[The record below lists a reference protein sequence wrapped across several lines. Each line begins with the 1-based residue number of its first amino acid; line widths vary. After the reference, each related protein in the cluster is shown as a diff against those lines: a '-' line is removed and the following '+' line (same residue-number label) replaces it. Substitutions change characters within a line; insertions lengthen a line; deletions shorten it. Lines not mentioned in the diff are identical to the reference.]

1 MLTAAGGSR
10 WSRPDLTATFGRLA
24 AEQARDDATWAV
36 AAGWTLHG
44 RAAIGDARDE
54 AAAVL
59 AQLGSGA
66 RRDAARG
73 ADGARLRA
81 ELAGVA
87 RDHGSAD
94 VAKRLLDGLLRNPAT
109 PVDVRFDALVAR
121 ARASLSDGPDRLEQ
135 LLSPIDAAALEVAGN
150 AAAATAELLRSA
162 AERAQS
168 RHHTAA
174 DRARTAMALL
184 GWRPQRPTAE
194 TESDHLTAA
203 LATQWIGAL
212 LDAGALR
219 EARAAADEIA
229 PRLEADGLAS
239 RQRAQLRL
247 TCARATSRPSGTID
261 ALERAATDA
270 GAAGAPDLESA
281 CRAALAELHD
291 ASGRSVSA
299 REQLRLRRRAE
310 DDDRR
315 RADLFRV
322 ATPQLAGLVDDTATP
337 AADGKRRGVDRQAR
351 THTSPGRSRIQV
363 TGARGTRDVLSGTAL
378 DSAVPV
384 AHDPFVGTP
393 LAPDPPLVEPTA
405 LRAAE
410 FGGPRPG
417 ADAPEQ
423 RPTPPSGTGLGPVDG
438 RARPSG
444 RATPPRGTAAAPT
457 NGAARRNGRPVT
469 PADGPPADA
478 EQGGSRRSGRAAS
491 SYMSSPMGDA
501 LLAEL
506 RSNGSV
512 TDSAWEGRDEASR
525 FRSWNAEVAGAAEQA
540 RARQSAAERAAAER
554 AAAERAAAERAAAER
569 AAAERAAAE
578 ENAARLAGHGNPAA
592 VVEEPVTPAL
602 AVTDTAAAAAEWLA
616 RAIAEIDDVWGRPE
630 SPPASRHRAPEGPGV
645 APDRNGAT
653 TDAPSG
659 RRRRRSVDDAGTA
672 TDVAAGRT
680 AGARFR
686 SATETS
692 VLRAV
697 ARGHGDGDHLGS
709 VPTTRPQ
716 QAVPRVGRRARREA
730 AERGRPTGPRT
741 DGERDEHEQAR
752 PGPGGPGAAVSVV
765 VDLVSGDQR
774 VGGAAVAVA
783 LQRIARRAGAIL
795 PPGASLRGCEDAV
808 TVEFPGLD
816 RAGAAAWVHSV
827 LEDLAAGLPTAR
839 DLDGAFLRA
848 AVVGADGVRGAQILH
863 DLGTS
868 AAAGAV
874 SGTGGTAVERVAAA
888 RAARRITSRPPAA
901 GPDLAG
907 ADLARPH
914 TGGPDAGADLER
926 SDLGRADVAD
936 VDLAGADLRPPD
948 IGGPD
953 AASSD
958 IAASDPA
965 APDSQRSDLAGSGL
979 AGSDLASPDLGGAD
993 VASPDVASPDVA
1005 SPDVASPD
1013 VASPDLASPDLAS
1026 PDLRGADLGGAGV
1039 ADVYLAGAGLGH
1051 PDLRRSGL
1059 GPPELGPPELGPP
1072 ELGPPELGPPELGL
1086 PGLGR
1091 SDAAGPDVGGSD
1103 VVRPDVAG
1111 TETAGPGEQTRGDLV
1126 RPLPVVNPDVPLAS
1140 RPQPRG
1146 EPGPGGGR
1154 HRERAVGNAE
1164 AAERGGR
1171 HRGRRLDDDAAPGA
1185 FASTQDP
1192 PPGGA
1197 DTVATEEP
1205 PTPGTGRRRRRYPAD
1220 VTPPATPAPDVVDGH
1235 VTEPHTP
1242 PGAEPLPR
1250 ADAAAAA
1257 QEEPDIESLGLADL
1271 LAGAMAAY
1279 RGM

>member
-337 AADGKRRGVDRQAR
+337 AADGRRRGVDRQAR

-578 ENAARLAGHGNPAA
+578 EDAARLAGHGNPAA

-616 RAIAEIDDVWGRPE
+616 RAIADIDEVWGRPE

-692 VLRAV
+692 ALRAV

-730 AERGRPTGPRT
+730 AERGGATGPRA

-765 VDLVSGDQR
+765 VDLVAGDQR

-783 LQRIARRAGAIL
+783 LRRIARRAGAIL
-795 PPGASLRGCEDAV
+795 PPGASLRGGEDAV

-848 AVVGADGVRGAQILH
+848 AVVGADGARGAQILH

-907 ADLARPH
+907 ADLARPP
-914 TGGPDAGADLER
+914 TGGPDAGAADLER
-926 SDLGRADVAD
+926 SDLGRADV
-936 VDLAGADLRPPD
+936 DLAGADRRPPG
-948 IGGPD
+948 IGVPD

-965 APDSQRSDLAGSGL
+965 APDSQRSDLAGSDL
-979 AGSDLASPDLGGAD
+979 AGSDLAGSALASPDLGGAD

-1005 SPDVASPD
+1005 SPD
-1013 VASPDLASPDLAS
+1013 
-1026 PDLRGADLGGAGV
+1026 LRGVDLGGAGV

-1059 GPPELGPPELGPP
+1059 GPPELGLPEY
-1072 ELGPPELGPPELGL
+1072 
-1086 PGLGR
+1086 GR

-1111 TETAGPGEQTRGDLV
+1111 TETAGPGEQTRGAV
-1126 RPLPVVNPDVPLAS
+1126 VAPVPGGNPDVPLAS

-1146 EPGPGGGR
+1146 GPGPGGGR

-1171 HRGRRLDDDAAPGA
+1171 HRGRRLDDDAAPGP

-1205 PTPGTGRRRRRYPAD
+1205 PPPGTGRRRRRDPAD
-1220 VTPPATPAPDVVDGH
+1220 VAPPATPAPDVVDGH